1 MTPRIWPAG
10 AGAPRLLLH
19 ALRFDPAARANAGE
33 ASALA
38 AWLAAR
44 GTPVHVVAAARPGGR
59 GPRLATTRLGWH
71 VEEWEGMRIS
81 RCPLLWAPPHARL
94 IARELEGASFALS
107 SVPVLLQ
114 RAKSLAPD
122 IVGCFETMPWLLAAT
137 LLAARRARARSW
149 LHLNETAPLTR
160 DRSLAALA
168 ARFDHVSLAAVGAEE
183 RLTEA

>member
-1 MTPRIWPAG
+1 MTPPGWPAG
-10 AGAPRLLLH
+10 AVAPRLLLY
-19 ALRFDPAARANAGE
+19 ALRFDPDLRTSAGG

-38 AWLAAR
+38 SWLAAR
-44 GTPVHVVAAARPGGR
+44 GTPVHVVAAARPGAR
-59 GPRLATTRLGWH
+59 APRLATTCVGWH
-71 VEEWEGMRIS
+71 VEEWEGIRIS
-81 RCPLLWAPPHARL
+81 RCPLLWAPAHARAL
-94 IARELEGASFALS
+94 RRELEAASFALS
-107 SVPVLLQ
+107 SVPVLLR

-122 IVGCFETMPWLLAAT
+122 IVACFETMPSLLAAT